1 MQRAVSLFEQ
11 GKPEAAILEYRKG
24 LKENPLDSDT
34 WFGLANLY
42 HDLGKDKLA
51 LETYAKALT
60 VIDHAPELRVPYAE
74 LLLDM
79 KKKAEAVKV
88 LKEGIALDP
97 DAAGGMRALLGQAVL
112 DDDTSASDS
121 SKEGGASSAA
131 DGAGSSEPRKK
142 STKPKSKP
150 KPTQRKKLCKRFCP
164 GSLEDVAP
172 KP

>member
-11 GKPEAAILEYRKG
+11 GKPEAAVIEYRKG

-112 DDDTSASDS
+112 DDDTTVSDS
-121 SKEGGASSAA
+121 SKEGGTVI
-131 DGAGSSEPRKK
+131 SEPRKK
-142 STKPKSKP
+142 ASKPRSKP